1 MDWNAGAAVGAGLVA
16 TAVMTAIM
24 YMGLGLMPRQMSMN
38 ILHMMGTMMSR
49 STMPIYVIGAMM
61 HFGLGILFALA
72 HTGLYTAFN
81 LETALVGWGL
91 LFGLVHWLIV
101 GMGFGMIGS
110 MHPRMRSG
118 EMSAPGPFL
127 RNFPTMT
134 IMGFL
139 MVHLVYGL
147 VVGALYE
154 VWA

>member
-1 MDWNAGAAVGAGLVA
+1 MDWSAGAAVGAGLVA

-24 YMGLGLMPRQMSMN
+24 YMGLAMMPRQMSMN
-38 ILHMMGTMMSR
+38 IVHMMGTMMSR
-49 STMPIYVIGAMM
+49 RTVPIYVIGAMM

-72 HTGLYTAFN
+72 HTGLYAALN

-91 LFGLVHWLIV
+91 LFGLGHWLIA

-118 EMSAPGPFL
+118 ETSAPGPFL
-127 RNFPTMT
+127 RNLPTMT
-134 IMGFL
+134 VMGFL
-139 MVHLVYGL
+139 MVHLVYGP